1 VQAEKFSLAA
11 RFNYYKFNSQRTE
24 DRAWSLIPLEFST
37 NLRWNLL
44 KDLWLTSDLFIW
56 DGPLYKTKSGN
67 TGRSPG
73 AVDMNAGLEF
83 KVTRNI
89 FLWTQFNNLFN
100 SKYQRWNQYDNY
112 GFNMLV
118 GGAYRF

>member
-1 VQAEKFSLAA
+1 
-11 RFNYYKFNSQRTE
+11 
-24 DRAWSLIPLEFST
+24 
-37 NLRWNLL
+37 
-44 KDLWLTSDLFIW
+44 
-56 DGPLYKTKSGN
+56 
-67 TGRSPG
+67 
-73 AVDMNAGLEF
+73 MNAGLEF

-112 GFNMLV
+112 GFNMLI

>member
-1 VQAEKFSLAA
+1 
-11 RFNYYKFNSQRTE
+11 
-24 DRAWSLIPLEFST
+24 LEFST

-44 KDLWLTSDLFIW
+44 KDLWLTGDLFIW

-112 GFNMLV
+112 GFNMLI
-118 GGAYRF
+118 GGMYRF